1 MMVVMIESGGF
12 DRMKEDVNL
21 MSNLSVQGDVYT
33 SVLGISNESLPLY
46 PRPLDQWSRRNT

>member
-1 MMVVMIESGGF
+1 MVVMIESGGF
-12 DRMKEDVNL
+12 VREKGNANL
-21 MSNLSVQGDVYT
+21 MSILSVQGDVYT